1 MHNFMGRDMAQ
12 PVESEPWNWQRWIS
26 KASVTKDIEAHPDF
40 ERLNLLIEN
49 KRLLNDVDALVAA
62 IQCLFDVCDSSALKN
77 YIRFRNR
84 TVHFLNVISVALCG
98 GFLLGRMAGISS
110 VIQETAAMV
119 AVGALGI
126 SLWVRCRT
134 PHLVEQI
141 ESSYLHRKTTMVIHS
156 LEQLGYQAQIVPE

>member
-12 PVESEPWNWQRWIS
+12 PVESDPWNWQRWVS

-40 ERLNLLIEN
+40 DRLNLLIEN
-49 KRLLNDVDALVAA
+49 KHQLNDADALVAA
-62 IQCLFDVCDSSALKN
+62 IQCLFDVCDSAALNN
-77 YIRFRNR
+77 YIRLRNR
-84 TVHFLNVISVALCG
+84 TVHFLNVTSAALCV

-110 VIQETAAMV
+110 IILGTAAMV

-126 SLWVRCRT
+126 SFWVRYRT
-134 PHLVEQI
+134 PYLIEQI
-141 ESSYLHRKTTMVIHS
+141 ESSYLHRKTAMVIQS